1 MDFNTIKALIEKY
14 FAGETSLAEEEQIR
28 NYFLQDEV
36 ADELRQYQP
45 LFTFFQAEKKQ
56 TTSPA
61 FDAQLQQ
68 RTQRGRQA
76 RLRLMRRLSAA
87 AAVIVMLL
95 AAWLLYPETAGP
107 TDGQMIAKAPIDWS
121 KYEPKTEEEA
131 LEVTR
136 GALLRT
142 SAAMYKGLTQAA
154 VEVESVKKIMEW
166 E

>member
-14 FAGETSLAEEEQIR
+14 FAGESSLAEEEQIR

-76 RLRLMRRLSAA
+76 RLRVIRRLSAA

-107 TDGQMIAKAPIDWS
+107 TDGPIAKAPIDWS

-154 VEVESVKKIMEW
+154 AEVESVKKIMEW